1 MAEEETHESGG
12 EENGQGLGDE
22 VRDKA
27 SDVTDKASD
36 VTEKAGG
43 ASDLAGKA
51 TSVLGSLGR
60 KEIVI
65 PVAATA
71 ATAAAAFAA
80 RKGNVVSKAQEA
92 GSEKAGNALGKVGR
106 KGLKEAINGNGGPT
120 GVAGSLLSK
129 AVPGMGGGGG
139 GKGKTRRLQIQR
151 YTDIAAPREKVY
163 ETWTD
168 YEEYPKFMHRVLS
181 VEREDEEG
189 GENNEISWQE
199 KIWFSKR
206 QWKAE
211 ITEERENELVAW
223 KTLSGTGHTGVVTF
237 HELDDNLTRVMVT
250 MDFTPSGM
258 MEKMA
263 SGLRFVKR
271 AVQSDLARFK
281 TRVEFEVA
289 GLTEEQEKR
298 QEEGAPGTEMKK
310 PGKEKDEDEE
320 KEDEQPRAE
329 DSSGQESDGDNDRE
343 AERRERE
350 ERREARRDKV
360 SA

>member
-1 MAEEETHESGG
+1 MAEEGVQDKAQ
-12 EENGQGLGDE
+12 NLGDE
-22 VRDKA
+22 AREKV
-27 SDVTDKASD
+27 SDT
-36 VTEKAGG
+36 TEEAGG
-43 ASDLAGKA
+43 QASNVTGKA
-51 TSVLGSLGR
+51 TSAVGSLAR
-60 KEIVI
+60 KEFVI
-65 PVAATA
+65 PLAASA
-71 ATAAAAFAA
+71 ATAAAVFAA
-80 RKGNVVSKAQEA
+80 KKSGAVSKASDA
-92 GSEKAGNALGKVGR
+92 GTEKAGEALGRVGR

-129 AVPGMGGGGG
+129 AVPGMGGGG

-181 VEREDEEG
+181 VERDDESESEN
-189 GENNEISWQE
+189 GEIDWQE

-211 ITEERENELVAW
+211 ITEQRENEMIAW
-223 KTLSGTGHTGVVTF
+223 KTVSGTGHTGVVTF
-237 HELDDNLTRVMVT
+237 HELGDNLTRVMVT

-281 TRVEFEVA
+281 TKVEFDVA
-289 GLTEEQEKR
+289 GLSEEREKR
-298 QEEGAPGTEMKK
+298 EEEGAPGTDAKK
-310 PGKEKDEDEE
+310 PGKNEDE
-320 KEDEQPRAE
+320 KEDDDQPRAE
-329 DSSGQESDGDNDRE
+329 EGRGEDEDRDQE

-350 ERREARRDKV
+350 ERRESRREKV